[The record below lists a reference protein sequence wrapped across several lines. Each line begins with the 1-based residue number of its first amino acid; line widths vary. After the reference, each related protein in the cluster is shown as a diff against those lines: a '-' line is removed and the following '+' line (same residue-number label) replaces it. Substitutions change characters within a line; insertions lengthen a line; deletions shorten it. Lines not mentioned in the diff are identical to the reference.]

1 MFSGLK
7 FELLGPAGGWRDG
20 TELDLG
26 SPQQRTVLAMLLLA
40 RGRQVPLDS
49 LIDGLWGA
57 GRTEVGC
64 RHDAHVH
71 LAVAPPT

>member
-7 FELLGPAGGWRDG
+7 FELPRPVGGWHDG

-26 SPQQRTVLAMLLLA
+26 SPQQRTVLAILLLA

-49 LIDGLWGA
+49 LIDGL
-57 GRTEVGC
+57 
-64 RHDAHVH
+64 
-71 LAVAPPT
+71 